1 MGGKIPGEGVI
12 WKDFIRR
19 ASREPNIYPQRVIKK
34 PTKKQLRKLVLA
46 QSRRRTQRFW
56 TIRWCDYVINQKINE
71 ILKKK
76 QEGEGGDSS
85 DRDEEVHE
93 CLLSGKN
100 VLIEEFVDTPCYF
113 DCPTKDLGDSTI
125 HKMSQLDNAD
135 EEGEIDF

>member
-34 PTKKQLRKLVLA
+34 LT
-46 QSRRRTQRFW
+46 
-56 TIRWCDYVINQKINE
+56 
-71 ILKKK
+71 KK

-113 DCPTKDLGDSTI
+113 DCPTKDLGDITI
-125 HKMSQLDNAD
+125 PKMSQLDNAD

>member
-34 PTKKQLRKLVLA
+34 LTKKQLRKLVLA

-56 TIRWCDYVINQKINE
+56 TIRWCDYVINQK
-71 ILKKK
+71 K
-76 QEGEGGDSS
+76 
-85 DRDEEVHE
+85 V
-93 CLLSGKN
+93 
-100 VLIEEFVDTPCYF
+100 
-113 DCPTKDLGDSTI
+113 KDLGDITI
-125 HKMSQLDNAD
+125 PKMSQLDNAD